1 MGQNLV
7 KVNYRHLNSQAIAFH
22 KQSHSNLLLLRL
34 KMSVGIR
41 SKSFRAVQSWLLTAL
56 HLTSAVKG
64 RLQPLCPNFF
74 TFL

>member
-22 KQSHSNLLLLRL
+22 KQSHSNLLLLQL
-34 KMSVGIR
+34 KMSMKIR
-41 SKSFRAVQSWLLTAL
+41 SKSWLLTAL
-56 HLTSAVKG
+56 HLTSALKG
-64 RLQPLCPNFF
+64 QFQPLCPNFF